1 MALMRNYIQKYSTQQ
16 ARENPATAWTLVWL

>member
-1 MALMRNYIQKYSTQQ
+1 MRNYIQKYSTQQ